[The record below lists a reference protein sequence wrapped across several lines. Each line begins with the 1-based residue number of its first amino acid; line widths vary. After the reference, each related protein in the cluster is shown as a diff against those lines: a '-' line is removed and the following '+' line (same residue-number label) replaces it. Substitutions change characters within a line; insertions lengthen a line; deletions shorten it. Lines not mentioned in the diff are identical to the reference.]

1 MAAALGLVLWHGG
14 YRAPAQVVLAV
25 VAAAGTLLVRP
36 RSLPL
41 RSILWLGLAVAAA
54 ASLASLAWH
63 HDRTSVAPA
72 LAVTGVVVIV
82 AAATTVRPLLDRFLP
97 VVVLGLGM
105 TVATAGLAGLV
116 LRAEPLAERIDGV
129 WRAGGTFE
137 YPPALG
143 VFTVCALAYALALH
157 ATGTLDRITTLVA
170 AGVLVAGAAATFDRV
185 TWVETVAVAALFAAR
200 EPATR
205 RTVALLATVAATGA
219 VAALAISHPS
229 QAALE
234 RHLRHGALSS
244 RRTAWSHAWHAA
256 GRHPLLGY
264 GPGRYLASYADS
276 SSNGAPVAEA
286 HNAVLEES
294 VEAGLIAGLGVAA
307 ALAAML
313 ATGVAAAARGGPVR
327 AAHGVTATVVALS
340 GLYDF
345 TWSFAPL
352 VLLGALAAVAA
363 GARDP

>member
-1 MAAALGLVLWHGG
+1 MLWHGG
-14 YRAPAQVVLAV
+14 YRSAAQLAF
-25 VAAAGTLLVRP
+25 VAVAVAGLVAIRP
-36 RSLPL
+36 RSVPI
-41 RSILWLGLAVAAA
+41 RSPLWLGLAAAA
-54 ASLASLAWH
+54 AANLASLVFH
-63 HDRTSVAPA
+63 HDSSSVAPA
-72 LAVTGVVVIV
+72 LASVAVPVIV
-82 AAATTVRPLLDRFLP
+82 ATAATERAALRVRMP
-97 VVVLGLGM
+97 VIVLALGIAI
-105 TVATAGLAGLV
+105 ATAGLAGLA
-116 LRAEPLAERIDGV
+116 LHIGPLAERIDGV

-143 VFTVCALAYALALH
+143 VVCVCALAYALALH
-157 ATGTLDRITTLVA
+157 ATGTLDRTTTLVA

-185 TWVETVAVAALFAAR
+185 TWIETVAVAALFAAR

-205 RTVALLATVAATGA
+205 RTVGLLAAVAGVGA

-234 RHLRHGALSS
+234 RHLRHGPLSS
-244 RRTAWSHAWHAA
+244 RRAAWSHAWHAA
-256 GRHPLLGY
+256 GRRPLLGY
-264 GPGRYLASYADS
+264 GPGRYLASYTGSAS
-276 SSNGAPVAEA
+276 GAAPVAQA

-294 VEAGLIAGLGVAA
+294 VEAGLIAGLGTAA
-307 ALAAML
+307 ALMAML
-313 ATGVAAAARGGPVR
+313 VTGVAATAVRGDPLR

-352 VLLGALAAVAA
+352 LLLGALAAVAA

>member
-1 MAAALGLVLWHGG
+1 
-14 YRAPAQVVLAV
+14 
-25 VAAAGTLLVRP
+25 
-36 RSLPL
+36 
-41 RSILWLGLAVAAA
+41 
-54 ASLASLAWH
+54 
-63 HDRTSVAPA
+63 
-72 LAVTGVVVIV
+72 VVIV
-82 AAATTVRPLLDRFLP
+82 AIAATARPMVDRFLP

-116 LRAEPLAERIDGV
+116 LRTQPLAERIDGV

-143 VFTVCALAYALALH
+143 VFCVCALAYALALQ
-157 ATGTLDRITTLVA
+157 AGGTLDRTTTLVA

-185 TWVETVAVAALFAAR
+185 TWIETVAVAALFAAR

-205 RTVALLATVAATGA
+205 RTVGLLAAVAGVGA

-234 RHLRHGALSS
+234 RHLRHGPLSS
-244 RRTAWSHAWHAA
+244 RRAAWSHAWHAA

-264 GPGRYLASYADS
+264 GPGRYLASYDRNAS
-276 SSNGAPVAEA
+276 GAAPVAQA

-294 VEAGLIAGLGVAA
+294 VEAGLVAGLGTAA

-313 ATGVAAAARGGPVR
+313 VTGIAAAAARGNPLR

-352 VLLGALAAVAA
+352 LLLGALAAVAT
-363 GARDP
+363 GAHDP